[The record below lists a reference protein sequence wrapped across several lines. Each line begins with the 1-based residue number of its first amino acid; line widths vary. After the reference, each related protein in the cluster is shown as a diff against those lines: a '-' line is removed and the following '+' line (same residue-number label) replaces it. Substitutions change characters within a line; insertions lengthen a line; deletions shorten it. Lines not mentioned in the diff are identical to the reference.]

1 MAYILYLGDRF
12 ATSGHRANA
21 IKRLGHTVDLRD
33 PYKEVGKMLGS
44 WRGAL
49 HFRTGYTFLQS
60 RMAKWLES
68 IIEETS
74 NRLDVIWVDSG
85 ELFGRECLK
94 ILRKAKCPVV
104 LYNVDDPTG
113 KRDGNRFNS
122 LIKAIPDYD
131 LIALVRKET
140 AEECKTLGGKQVI
153 RVFRSYDEV
162 EHAPFASDLDIP
174 STFKSDV
181 AFIGTWMRFE
191 KRDEFL
197 LELVAKGVPISIW
210 GDRWEKSPHFGKLK
224 SYWRGNAL
232 RGRDYVA
239 AIQGS
244 KICLGM
250 LSKGNRDLHTQR
262 SLEVPFAGGL
272 FCAER
277 TTEHQ
282 ELYKEGTEAVF
293 WSDAAECADICNR
306 LLKDSTVREK
316 IRTSGMER
324 IRALKLGNE
333 DVCRHVLKTLMEMP
347 SELTATANPRS

>member
-1 MAYILYLGDRF
+1 MAKILYIGDRF
-12 ATSGHRANA
+12 ATSGHRAAA
-21 IKRLGHTVDLRD
+21 IKRLGHTVDVRD
-33 PYKEVGKMLGS
+33 PYQQFDKMLRS

-49 HFRTGYTFLQS
+49 HYRTGYTFLQS
-60 RMAKWLES
+60 GMVKWIES
-68 IIEETS
+68 LIAEPSI
-74 NRLDVIWVDSG
+74 RPDAIWVDSG
-85 ELFGRECLK
+85 ELVGPACLK
-94 ILRKAKCPVV
+94 VLKELKCPVL

-122 LIKAIPDYD
+122 LIKSIPYYD
-131 LIALVRKET
+131 LIVLVRKET
-140 AEECKTLGGKQVI
+140 AEECEKLGGKRVM

-162 EHAPFASDLDIP
+162 EHKPFASDQDIP
-174 STFKSDV
+174 AAFKSDV
-181 AFIGTWMRFE
+181 AFIGTWMRYE

-210 GDRWEKSPHFGKLK
+210 GDRWEKSPHFAKLK
-224 SYWRGNAL
+224 SFWRGKAL

-262 SLEVPFAGGL
+262 SLEVPYAGGL

-277 TTEHQ
+277 TSEHL

-293 WSDAAECADICNR
+293 WSDAAECADICNK
-306 LLKDSTVREK
+306 LLNDSTLREK
-316 IRTSGMER
+316 IKTAGMER

-333 DVCRHVLKTLMEMP
+333 DVIRQILGTIMEKP
-347 SELTATANPRS
+347 SAVTTKVNPGS